1 MSMKGVVGAA
11 LLFGV
16 VALAGCSKGE
26 QSDQPFAGVG
36 ARPDVLPVML
46 NKELPF
52 RYPASLYA
60 KKVQANVTLR
70 VFIDKEG
77 QVVAESTHVAESSSI
92 PSLDSAAVRGS
103 SELRFIPA
111 KTRGEAV
118 PVSILFP
125 VYFRHPGAAPLPGD
139 TILKKTGVSA
149 TPASAPSAPAVA
161 PVAKDTIAKP
171 AAKTTSTTK
180 SAATA
185 KKSAATQKTAPKK
198 TTTKKKS

>member
-1 MSMKGVVGAA
+1 MSMKDVVRAA
-11 LLFGV
+11 VLLGV
-16 VALAGCSKGE
+16 VAVAGCSKGE
-26 QSDQPFAGVG
+26 ESDQPFAGVG

-46 NKELPF
+46 NKELPS

-125 VYFRHPGAAPLPGD
+125 VYFRHPGAPPLPGD
-139 TILKKTGVSA
+139 TILKKMGVSA
-149 TPASAPSAPAVA
+149 TPASAPSPPAAA
-161 PVAKDTIAKP
+161 PVARDTVAKP
-171 AAKTTSTTK
+171 ATATTSKKTK
-180 SAATA
+180 
-185 KKSAATQKTAPKK
+185 ATQKIAPKK
-198 TTTKKKS
+198 TTTKKKT

>member
-1 MSMKGVVGAA
+1 MAMKGTRRLVLAAGLTMVG
-11 LLFGV
+11 
-16 VALAGCSKGE
+16 CNKG
-26 QSDQPFAGVG
+26 SDADQPFSGVG
-36 ARPDVLPVML
+36 ARPDILPVML
-46 NKELPF
+46 NKDLPF
-52 RYPASLYA
+52 RYPVSLYA

-125 VYFRHPGAAPLPGD
+125 VYFRHPGAQPLPGD

-149 TPASAPSAPAVA
+149 TPASAPSS
-161 PVAKDTIAKP
+161 PV
-171 AAKTTSTTK
+171 
-180 SAATA
+180 
-185 KKSAATQKTAPKK
+185 
-198 TTTKKKS
+198 

>member
-1 MSMKGVVGAA
+1 MRAVVGAVT
-11 LLFGV
+11 LLGGLFWT
-16 VALAGCSKGE
+16 GCNRGE
-26 QSDQPFAGVG
+26 ESDQPFSGVG

-46 NKELPF
+46 NKDLPF

-77 QVVAESTHVAESSSI
+77 QIIAESTHVAESSSI

-111 KTRGEAV
+111 KTRGEAI

-125 VYFRHPGAAPLPGD
+125 VYFRHPGAPPLPGD
-139 TILKKTGVSA
+139 TILKKSGASVTPVAAPMRDTSVRKDSVVK
-149 TPASAPSAPAVA
+149 PASKAS
-161 PVAKDTIAKP
+161 
-171 AAKTTSTTK
+171 S
-180 SAATA
+180 S
-185 KKSAATQKTAPKK
+185 KKSATTASKKAAPKK
-198 TTTKKKS
+198 TTTKKKR

>member
-1 MSMKGVVGAA
+1 MSMKDVIGAA
-11 LLFGV
+11 LLLGF
-16 VALAGCSKGE
+16 VAFAGCSKGE
-26 QSDQPFAGVG
+26 ESDQPFSGVG

-77 QVVAESTHVAESSSI
+77 QVVDESTHVAESSTI

-149 TPASAPSAPAVA
+149 TPASAPSPPAAA
-161 PVAKDTIAKP
+161 PVAKDTVVKS
-171 AAKTTSTTK
+171 AAKTTATK
-180 SAATA
+180 
-185 KKSAATQKTAPKK
+185 KTAPKK
-198 TTTKKKS
+198 TAPKKATTKKKT